1 MPIQRLSDHVIHRI
15 AAGEVIHRPENAL
28 KEMLE
33 NSLDAG
39 ATQITVTVQDGGLKR
54 LQIQDNGSGIR
65 KQDLSLVCERF
76 ATSKLVSFE
85 DLFKMSTFGFRGE
98 ALASISHVAH
108 VSIVT
113 KTQDSSCAWKAFYQD
128 GKLCPEKPGDSSEPK
143 PIAGN
148 NGTMIIVEDLFYN
161 MPIRKTALKNHH
173 EEYSKILSVMQ
184 KYAIHYSGVG
194 FTCKK
199 VGSKTPD
206 LMTQPIATAL
216 DNICSIYGPS
226 VSNDL
231 ITVSYEQVGFS
242 YKGYISNANVNHKKY
257 HFILFI
263 NSKLS

>member
-1 MPIQRLSDHVIHRI
+1 MIQKLCDNVINRI
-15 AAGEVIHRPENAL
+15 AAGEVIHRPANAL

-33 NSLDAG
+33 NALDAG
-39 ATQITVTVQDGGLKR
+39 ATQISVTVQDGGLKR

-65 KQDLSLVCERF
+65 KEDLALVCERF

-113 KTQDSSCAWKAFYQD
+113 KTQASACAWKAFYQD
-128 GKLCPEKPGDSSEPK
+128 GKLCPEKPGGSSDPK
-143 PIAGN
+143 PMAGN
-148 NGTMIIVEDLFYN
+148 NGTMIIVEDLFFN
-161 MPIRKTALKNHH
+161 MPIRKAALKNHH

-184 KYAIHYSGVG
+184 KYAIHYSGIS

-199 VGSKTPD
+199 VGSKSPD
-206 LMTQPIATAL
+206 LMTQPLAAPI
-216 DNICSIYGPS
+216 DNIRSIYGAS
-226 VSNDL
+226 MVSDL
-231 ITVSYEQVGFS
+231 ISVAHDEVGFS
-242 YKGYISNANVNHKKY
+242 FKGHISNANVNHKKY

-263 NSKLS
+263 NSKF